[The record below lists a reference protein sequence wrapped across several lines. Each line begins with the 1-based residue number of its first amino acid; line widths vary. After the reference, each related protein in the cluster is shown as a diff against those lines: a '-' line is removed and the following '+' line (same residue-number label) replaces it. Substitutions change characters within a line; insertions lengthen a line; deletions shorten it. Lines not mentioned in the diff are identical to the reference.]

1 MRRAAVAALVG
12 SALRAVAPLGLCS
25 LLVLAPLRTATA
37 QEPARSVPDSVSD
50 RQAVETLR
58 LRLAADPTSTPT
70 RWALVQEL
78 AKDGRWDE
86 ALTALGPLAGDSA
99 GRRMAARFLS
109 NAGVAAYRTGR
120 KAAARADWTRALD
133 DDPTLEE
140 AAGNLAA
147 SFLEAGKR
155 DSARLVATRAL
166 RHAPNDPRLLALR
179 AATLGG
185 AAGFKAAVRAARAAR
200 AQRPADEA
208 VGLELAGL
216 LESTD
221 RVAAAALLD
230 TLVAAPH
237 AAEATFRAA
246 TDFWLDAGRPD
257 VAAQRSDSGL
267 ARYPRSGPLWAL
279 HGEADADQQRW
290 PQATEAYRRAA
301 ELLPDPVTAELPLMD
316 AFAAEGDT
324 ASALA
329 VFRQMAAGPVPRDTL
344 LLAAQRAVEFGGT
357 GAPDSVYRRLLAA
370 EPRSVTALDAAAALA
385 LQMRDTSRAVALYR
399 RALAEDSSGPAAP
412 LALLHLTRP
421 APPPDSARQL
431 LRLALWRGATALQ
444 TAELAATD
452 AVSGSVTLRRVAAA
466 RPVLDRRARI
476 VADLRAALDTV
487 VLHTDWGPAEL
498 AQLRLAYSGSAL
510 FERYAA
516 RLDAQRGDDTAALG
530 LYDDL
535 LRHDATDAEAQE
547 GRAALLTVMGR
558 DSDAVMG
565 YARAFDLD
573 PSDTTT
579 FRPLERLQDR
589 AGHLADLLDQIQRL
603 RVRMPRL
610 RSLATEEVEVL
621 QRLGRLA
628 DAVEAARQLPP
639 ADQEKR
645 P

>member
-1 MRRAAVAALVG
+1 MRRIAVA
-12 SALRAVAPLGLCS
+12 RLGLCA
-25 LLVLAPLRTATA
+25 LLAGAAPALAGGQAPPR
-37 QEPARSVPDSVSD
+37 PVPDSASAD
-50 RQAVETLR
+50 LAAVGTLR
-58 LRLAADPTSTPT
+58 ARLAADPTATAT
-70 RWALVQEL
+70 RWALVQLL
-78 AKDGRWDE
+78 AADQRWDE

-166 RHAPNDPRLLALR
+166 RYAPNDPRLLALR

-290 PQATEAYRRAA
+290 PQATEAYRRAT

-324 ASALA
+324 ASALT

-344 LLAAQRAVEFGGT
+344 LLAAQRAVELGGT
-357 GAPDSVYRRLLAA
+357 GAPDSVYRRVLDA

-385 LQMRDTSRAVALYR
+385 LQMRDTSRAVTLYR

-412 LALLHLTRP
+412 LALQHLTRP

-431 LRLALWRGATALQ
+431 LRLALWRGASALQ
-444 TAELAATD
+444 TAELAATN
-452 AVSGSVTLRRVAAA
+452 AVSGSVTPGRVAAA
-466 RPVLDRRARI
+466 RP
-476 VADLRAALDTV
+476 
-487 VLHTDWGPAEL
+487 
-498 AQLRLAYSGSAL
+498 
-510 FERYAA
+510 AA
-516 RLDAQRGDDTAALG
+516 RPPRPHSSPICAPRST
-530 LYDDL
+530 
-535 LRHDATDAEAQE
+535 
-547 GRAALLTVMGR
+547 
-558 DSDAVMG
+558 
-565 YARAFDLD
+565 
-573 PSDTTT
+573 PSSST
-579 FRPLERLQDR
+579 PI
-589 AGHLADLLDQIQRL
+589 GG
-603 RVRMPRL
+603 PR
-610 RSLATEEVEVL
+610 S
-621 QRLGRLA
+621 
-628 DAVEAARQLPP
+628 
-639 ADQEKR
+639 
-645 P
+645 